1 MIAVTLAIQ
10 RLLMNF
16 IGIFARKTGIVDKAG
31 TTQVTNLLM
40 QICLP
45 CLIFYSISNATEFS
59 MEALINCAIVI
70 LIATLAVVIGLV
82 VGQGFFLANKKTGK
96 ARIQRYGL
104 IFSHFSFM
112 GIPVIEALFGSMG
125 TFYYAF
131 FLIPVRLAYYGLSE
145 PLMTPPE
152 LKGAKKSIG
161 DLLKKTFLT
170 PQMIAVFLGVIFWV
184 LGWKLP
190 VAINYCV
197 KSLNTI
203 TSPLALLVCGMV
215 IAEYDFKKLL
225 HLEYF
230 ILPILRTVAM
240 PALFFGVSRLLLM
253 AGVDSLLCNMFV
265 VYGALPTASLL
276 PVYAVKYD
284 PNPENQLHAAG
295 VSMISV
301 FLSAITV
308 PIWYLLLG

>member
-1 MIAVTLAIQ
+1 
-10 RLLMNF
+10 
-16 IGIFARKTGIVDKAG
+16 
-31 TTQVTNLLM
+31 
-40 QICLP
+40 
-45 CLIFYSISNATEFS
+45 
-59 MEALINCAIVI
+59 
-70 LIATLAVVIGLV
+70 
-82 VGQGFFLANKKTGK
+82 
-96 ARIQRYGL
+96 
-104 IFSHFSFM
+104 
-112 GIPVIEALFGSMG
+112 MG

-170 PQMIAVFLGVIFWV
+170 PQMIAVFLGVVFWV

-190 VAINYCV
+190 AAINYCV

-203 TSPLALLVCGMV
+203 SSPLALLVCGMV

-230 ILPILRTVAM
+230 VLPVLRTVAM
-240 PALFFGVSRLLLM
+240 PALFFGISRLLLM

-284 PNPENQLHAAG
+284 PDPENQLHAAG

-308 PIWYLLLG
+308 PIWYLLLGCERNYIPHSRVVAFGETRLFPVEYECAGKENNRKP